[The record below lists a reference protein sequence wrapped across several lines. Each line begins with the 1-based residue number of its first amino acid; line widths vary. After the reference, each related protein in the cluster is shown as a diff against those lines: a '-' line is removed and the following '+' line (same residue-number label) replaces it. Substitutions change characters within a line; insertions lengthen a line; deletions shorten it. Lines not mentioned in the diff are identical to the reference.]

1 MNYFQRKDS
10 IDNDLLLINDDM
22 DSKNLTDFL
31 ITPDQRDDMLAKH
44 TY

>member
-10 IDNDLLLINDDM
+10 IDNDLLLMNDDM

-31 ITPDQRDDMLAKH
+31 ITPD
-44 TY
+44 